1 MTDAIAQPANLF
13 RCGRIDNSLSATQTL
28 ICWGATIMKTSNL
41 AFAALVSA
49 PVLLSSG
56 AFAQSASWDGSWSG
70 VTGRGSAIQLTIQGG
85 AARSYVFRGMSVP
98 VTGSKIAGNTAT
110 INVNGGAP
118 AVITLQR
125 RGNMVTYSYNGP
137 EGTATATLSKQ

>member
-13 RCGRIDNSLSATQTL
+13 RCGRIDHSLSATQTL
-28 ICWGATIMKTSNL
+28 ICWGATIMKT
-41 AFAALVSA
+41 FAALVFA

-98 VTGSKIAGNTAT
+98 VTGSKIAGSTAT